1 MISVVLA
8 CHNGT
13 KYIEKQLL
21 SIAAQTL
28 APDEVIICDD
38 CSTDGTV
45 SLCKSFIE
53 QHRLKG
59 WKVYENEKNLGF
71 CMNFFSAIEKAKGDI
86 IFLCDQDDIWLP
98 EKCQRMTEAINNN
111 PDIMSLACRYDIIDG
126 EDNPM
131 PRSSVRF
138 AEFDDSEEFSE
149 ITAESLVG
157 CSYVRGFSMCFS
169 AKIKENLKPLELK
182 DLLAHDWII
191 NFVAALQS
199 RACFLNC
206 VLTKYRAHG
215 NNASLSAKRS
225 LKRRIDGLKQSVI
238 AHEYLLSLSLPN
250 MTEKLKKSIKKQIR
264 FENMRL
270 KLLCEHNI
278 LCWIKLAFYLPR
290 YNRCYKQML
299 SGVRVWLG
307 DLAYII
313 KH

>member
-28 APDEVIICDD
+28 VPDEVIICDD

-45 SLCKSFIE
+45 QLCKEFIE
-53 QHRLKG
+53 QRGLKG

-71 CMNFFSAIEKAKGDI
+71 CLNFFSAIEKATGDI

-98 EKCQRMTEAINNN
+98 EKCEKMVAAMQAN
-111 PDIMSLACRYDIIDG
+111 PDILSLACRYDIIDG
-126 EDNPM
+126 EDNPL
-131 PRSSVRF
+131 PRNSVRF
-138 AEFDDSEEFSE
+138 AEFDESKEFCE

-157 CSYVRGFSMCFS
+157 CSYVSMCFS
-169 AKIKENLKPLELK
+169 SKIKENLKPLELK
-182 DLLAHDWII
+182 DLLAHDWLI

-199 RACFLNC
+199 RACFLNH
-206 VLTKYRAHG
+206 VLTKYRSHG

-225 LKRRIDGLKQSVI
+225 IKRRIDGLEQSVV
-238 AHEYLLSLSLPN
+238 AHEYLLGLNLPN
-250 MTEKLKKSIKKQIR
+250 MTEKLKKSIQKQIR
-264 FENMRL
+264 FEKLRL

-278 LCWIKLAFYLPR
+278 LCWFKLAFYLLR
-290 YNRCYKQML
+290 YTRCYKRAL
-299 SGVRVWLG
+299 SGLRVWLG
-307 DLAYII
+307 DLAYIT
-313 KH
+313 KY